1 MNERRR
7 KVQPRGLVAGL
18 VMITVGLIFLA
29 DQLDWLDTDLT
40 WRYWPLI
47 LVALGLG
54 RLGWAEGREQV
65 KSALV
70 LLLMGSWLMVNT
82 LELFELDWRSSWPLL
97 LIGFGLIWT
106 WEALSG
112 ARERAAT
119 PVEAGEER
127 HD

>member
-1 MNERRR
+1 MNERTRR
-7 KVQPRGLVAGL
+7 VQPRGLVAGL
-18 VMITVGLIFLA
+18 VMIAVGSIFLA
-29 DQLDWLDTDLT
+29 DRLDWLESDLT

-70 LLLMGSWLMVNT
+70 LTMVGGWLLVNT

-97 LIGFGLIWT
+97 LIGFGLIWI
-106 WEALSG
+106 WEAVSG
-112 ARERAAT
+112 ARERS
-119 PVEAGEER
+119 PKPLEAGEEH